1 MNAGNRD
8 SCHQLFKN
16 LKILLL
22 RSQYIFSFHYLLP
35 KNGDSYESNSAV
47 HNINTIFSSALYTAT
62 ANFPKGPFY
71 FGIKFQSPS
80 Y

>member
-22 RSQYIFSFHYLLP
+22 KSQYIFFLSLFVA
-35 KNGDSYESNSAV
+35 KNRDSYESNSAV